1 MWHCSVWILLSC
13 CTFTLYPLM
22 GGRLV
27 KEKQWTTNETSIW
40 RWYIHLVIVVI
51 TIQAFLE
58 ICQEIALKL
67 HCEKAE
73 RMYHGQFATR
83 HTFSKKKGQQLCE
96 SVKWKQPARTD
107 VRASARL
114 HVGKGFFKTLDELS
128 NDVQNAIACRWMQ
141 LQLQWLWKL
150 FPSDFTWICVTGTC
164 LDEKS
169 LTLLCALLG
178 QIFGSE
184 LDHWSWKRG
193 RLALTF

>member
-1 MWHCSVWILLSC
+1 MDVPILLYVH
-13 CTFTLYPLM
+13 TVPTY
-22 GGRLV
+22 GREACERKAMNQWNSNLEV
-27 KEKQWTTNETSIW
+27 KHSLSN
-40 RWYIHLVIVVI
+40 I
-51 TIQAFLE
+51 TIQAPLLE

-83 HTFSKKKGQQLCE
+83 HTFAKKKGQQLCE

-107 VRASARL
+107 VQASGRL
-114 HVGKGFFKTLDELS
+114 HVGKGFLNTLDELS